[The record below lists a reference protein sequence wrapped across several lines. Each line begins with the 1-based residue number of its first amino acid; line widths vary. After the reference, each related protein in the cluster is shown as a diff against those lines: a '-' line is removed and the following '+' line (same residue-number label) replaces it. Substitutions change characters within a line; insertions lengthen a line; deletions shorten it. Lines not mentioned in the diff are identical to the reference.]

1 MVGGLEFLQKQ
12 FYVSYLEAL
21 KRNMYFACCHISFI
35 TTQNR
40 ICKKFS
46 FKPIHWHKQN
56 SLPKKIK
63 NRYFFEKGFHVMYSV
78 CCHMQYLVFSISKV
92 W

>member
-46 FKPIHWHKQN
+46 FKPILWHKQN
-56 SLPKKIK
+56 SLPKKNQK
-63 NRYFFEKGFHVMYSV
+63 
-78 CCHMQYLVFSISKV
+78 
-92 W
+92 

>member
-21 KRNMYFACCHISFI
+21 KRNMYFSCCHISFI

-40 ICKKFS
+40 I
-46 FKPIHWHKQN
+46 P
-56 SLPKKIK
+56 
-63 NRYFFEKGFHVMYSV
+63 
-78 CCHMQYLVFSISKV
+78 MQKVFV
-92 W
+92 